1 MKPPTKGQGFE
12 PREVLFSP
20 LSACNLRC
28 RHCSVAPGSVRLPV
42 TAALRFLDSCRGTPV
57 ERIGF
62 TGGEPFLYPSFLEA
76 VSARAVRLG
85 LLFDR
90 ITTNAVWFR
99 TIGELRTALTRLR
112 DKGYDGSFGV
122 SLDAFH
128 GTGVAK
134 PAAFIRTAAEIW
146 NRPDI
151 AGVVAVR
158 GVREAETEERLAAL
172 AWKLEARLSVRQ
184 GRRIIASDA
193 FFIPVTA
200 IDLVPLGRAA
210 DLVDPWRGAWFKEDF
225 CRGPGH
231 VFYVLPDGAV
241 KPCCGY
247 ATDDERLT
255 IGNIKH
261 HTAAD
266 LIARAAKN
274 DYVRAVF
281 ELGLTRIRQRLLAGG
296 TKFPGRTANHCY
308 FCHHLLTSVPRPRL
322 DASLGSAR

>member
-1 MKPPTKGQGFE
+1 MKPPTKGQAFE

-28 RHCSVAPGSVRLPV
+28 RHCSVAPGSVRLPIA
-42 TAALRFLDSCRGTPV
+42 AALRFLDSCRGTPV

-76 VSARAVRLG
+76 VSARAVRRG

-90 ITTNAVWFR
+90 ITTNAAWFR

-122 SLDAFH
+122 SLDDFH
-128 GTGVAK
+128 RSGIAK

-158 GVREAETEERLAAL
+158 GAREAETEERLAAL
-172 AWKLEARLSVRQ
+172 ARKLEARLSVRH
-184 GRRIIASDA
+184 GRRIIASDVLLVPIA
-193 FFIPVTA
+193 E
-200 IDLVPLGRAA
+200 IDIVPLGRAA
-210 DLVDPWRGAWFKEDF
+210 GLINPWRGAWFKEDF
-225 CRGPGH
+225 CRGPGQ
-231 VFYVLPDGAV
+231 VFYVLPDGTV

-255 IGNIKH
+255 IGNIKR
-261 HTAAD
+261 HTAAE
-266 LIARAAKN
+266 LVARAAKN

-281 ELGLTRIRQRLLAGG
+281 ELGLARIRQRLIARG
-296 TKFPGRTANHCY
+296 TGFPGQTANHCY
-308 FCHHLLTSVPRPRL
+308 FCHHILTSVPRPTL
-322 DASLGSAR
+322 DACLGPVR